1 MVAICK
7 VILYNIDGK
16 LKRAEVVNCF
26 SNGIFKYLFRH
37 LYSLTIKSSQAM
49 VITSLNKINI
59 PDALETPQG
68 KYIFD
73 PHPLASRFNLVR
85 QSVRYLNV

>member
-1 MVAICK
+1 
-7 VILYNIDGK
+7 
-16 LKRAEVVNCF
+16 
-26 SNGIFKYLFRH
+26 
-37 LYSLTIKSSQAM
+37 M
-49 VITSLNKINI
+49 VITSLNKIKI